1 MNSGDA
7 KRWELL
13 ERCERARDGKL
24 SAEEAAELEAL
35 LQADPAM
42 RELFARSLFLD
53 AELRH
58 DPRLIRD
65 LSTEENVVPFQK
77 AGARRTSPL
86 VPIALF
92 AAAACVMVT
101 VGIRTFGTGKPPAFT
116 AGPQVVTV
124 ATITKSHGC
133 RWGGSTLPTAEGSRI
148 SAGTFELAEGLAT
161 LKFDSGAEVVLEAP
175 ATLEIID
182 AMNCR
187 LVRGTVVADVPHQA
201 IGFTVDTKDA
211 KVVDLGTRFG
221 VSADDDGKYLVHVI
235 EGLVEVGHKGEPGMK
250 KVTPE
255 RALDRGLLKKK
266 LNPSAADDDETNRWQ
281 PDVIVSD
288 SQGWQTISTN
298 YGHGRDAFIQSTKLP
313 KNYGTEPFMRVKN
326 TTLQEDLMRKGY
338 AAFDLSKFDLAK
350 IDEAEFSLSVE
361 PSDLGFA
368 TLVPDSVFH
377 VYGLTDEAGDAWQEK
392 EITWQNAPAMNAD
405 AKQRHLPDPAKVVPL
420 GSFTVAQ
427 GTSRATCSVK
437 GSALVDFLRSDTNGI
452 ATIIICRETDETAKN
467 GLVHAFA
474 TRENRG
480 NTPPLLRVKL
490 RD

>member
-1 MNSGDA
+1 MKPEDT
-7 KRWELL
+7 KRWDLL

-24 SAEEAAELEAL
+24 TTSEETELEIL
-35 LQADPAM
+35 LREDPEM
-42 RELFARSLFLD
+42 RSLFARSLHLD

-58 DPRLIRD
+58 DPRLINN
-65 LSTEENVVPFQK
+65 LV
-77 AGARRTSPL
+77 SPNEAPI
-86 VPIALF
+86 PIATGKRLNRF
-92 AAAACVMVT
+92 IPLTLLAAAACVMIT
-101 VGIRTFGTGKPPAFT
+101 VAIQAFIRHKPIASGAP
-116 AGPQVVTV
+116 TV
-124 ATITKSHGC
+124 ATLVKSHSC

-148 SAGTFELAEGLAT
+148 TAGTFELMEGLAT

-187 LVRGTVVADVPHQA
+187 LKRGTVVADVPHTA

-221 VSADDDGKYLVHVI
+221 VSADEDGKYLVHVI

-250 KVTPE
+250 KVTPAQ
-255 RALDRGLLKKK
+255 ALDRGLLKKK
-266 LNPSAADDDETNRWQ
+266 LNPQSTDDDETNRWQ

-298 YGHGRDAFIQSTKLP
+298 YGHGRDAFIQSTKTP
-313 KNYGTEPFMRVKN
+313 KNFGIEPFMRVKN
-326 TTLQEDLMRKGY
+326 TTHQLDLVRKGY
-338 AAFDLSKFDLAK
+338 AAFDLSKFNLTK
-350 IDEAEFSLSVE
+350 IEDAEFSLNVE

-377 VYGLTDEAGDAWQEK
+377 VYGLTDESGDAWEEQG
-392 EITWQNAPAMNAD
+392 ITWQNAPAMNPED
-405 AKQRHLPDPAKVVPL
+405 AKRHLPDPAKAIPL
-420 GSFTVAQ
+420 GTFTLSQ
-427 GTSRATCSVK
+427 GTSRATCVIN
-437 GSALVDFLRSDTNGI
+437 GRPLVDFLKSDTNGI
-452 ATIIICRETDETAKN
+452 ATIIICRETDETEKN

-490 RD
+490 GE